1 MMNMHVRHGV
11 KAHFAPHIEYMY
23 LPPKVRRNL
32 GMPMCSVRRVFF
44 FFILI
49 FFFFFFYPPPLKEKS
64 QSQSSIHT
72 TSYTY
77 LPPTYLPT
85 YLVH

>member
-1 MMNMHVRHGV
+1 MHVRHGV

-32 GMPMCSVRRVFF
+32 GMPMCSVRRIF
-44 FFILI
+44 FFI
-49 FFFFFFYPPPLKEKS
+49 FFYPPLPKEKPQVS
-64 QSQSSIHT
+64 VFHPHYII
-72 TSYTY
+72 YLPTY
-77 LPPTYLPT
+77 LLPT